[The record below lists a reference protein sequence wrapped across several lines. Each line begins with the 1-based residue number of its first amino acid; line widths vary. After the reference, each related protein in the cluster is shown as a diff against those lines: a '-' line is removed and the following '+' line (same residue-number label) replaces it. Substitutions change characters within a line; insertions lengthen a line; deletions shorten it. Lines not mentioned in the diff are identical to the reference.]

1 MKSNGMRILLAAA
14 VAALGVG
21 AMGAADAQST
31 SSAPAPGAPGHHFR
45 GHFRGGFRGGP
56 GGRFVGSLLR
66 GVREEGKTNPQL
78 ALTAQQKD
86 TIKSILKSA
95 RPSGPPAAGQF
106 DVTVAGNPASP
117 DYAAAIQ
124 SAQASAQARLQ
135 KETSLASQIYGV
147 LTPQQQAALPAALA
161 AVKAQAQ
168 ARRAAWLQKHAGA
181 AAGTAG

>member
-1 MKSNGMRILLAAA
+1 MKSNGKRMMLAAA
-14 VAALGVG
+14 VAALGMGAMVG
-21 AMGAADAQST
+21 ANAQNT
-31 SSAPAPGAPGHHFR
+31 AGSSAPAPGAAGHHFR
-45 GHFRGGFRGGP
+45 GHFRFAQ

-95 RPSGPPAAGQF
+95 RPSGPPATGQF

-124 SAQASAQARLQ
+124 SAQAAAQARLQ
-135 KETSLASQIYGV
+135 KETSLATQIYGV
-147 LTPQQQAALPAALA
+147 LTPQQQAALPQALA
-161 AVKAQAQ
+161 AIKAQRQ
-168 ARRAAWLQKHAGA
+168 ARRAAWLQKHPGAGS
-181 AAGTAG
+181 AG